1 MTVLVTGATGLAGGE
16 VVRAL
21 LRRGERVRAMTRYP
35 RKAHAFPPGVEGVV
49 GDLDKPATLAVAFSG
64 VRGLFLVTPL
74 SQRETEQGLAAVEAA
89 RAAGVRR
96 LVYLS
101 VPFSPGAEAIP
112 HYRSKLPIE
121 EAIRASGIPYVI
133 LRPNS
138 FFQDDYLWCRAAV
151 VTYGVYPQPLGTVG
165 LHRVDIRD
173 VADAAVQAL
182 ADPAHEGREY
192 PVHGP
197 EALTGP
203 DIAETFARALGRPVH
218 YAGDDLEAWARQ
230 ARHMMPDWMVAS
242 FKAMY
247 RHFQTRGQRAG
258 PGELE
263 LQEQVVG
270 HPPRGFRSFVAEIVP
285 RWRREMASGR

>member
-1 MTVLVTGATGLAGGE
+1 MTVLVTGATGLAGSE

-35 RKAHAFPPGVEGVV
+35 SKAHAFPPGVEGVV
-49 GDLDKPATLAVAFSG
+49 GDLDKPSTLALAFSG
-64 VRGLFLVTPL
+64 VRRLFLITPL

-101 VPFSPGAEAIP
+101 VPLGPGSEAIP
-112 HYRSKLPIE
+112 HYRSKVPVE

-151 VTYGVYPQPLGTVG
+151 MTYGVYPQPLGSVG

-173 VADAAVQAL
+173 VADAAVHAL
-182 ADPAHEGREY
+182 SDPVHEGREY

-203 DIAETFARALGRPVH
+203 GIAETFARHLGRPVH
-218 YAGDDLEAWARQ
+218 YAGDDLEGWARQ
-230 ARHMMPDWMVAS
+230 ARHMMPDWMVQAL
-242 FKAMY
+242 KAMY
-247 RHFQTRGQRAG
+247 RHFQTRGQLAG

-263 LQEQVVG
+263 RQERVVG
-270 HPPRGFRSFVAEIVP
+270 HPPRSYEAFVAEIVP
-285 RWRREMASGR
+285 LWRREMASGR